1 MEATKYTVTITV
13 QALSIDSIPYLIQ
26 SVINSIESEIRS
38 GMSIFDDGDEVR
50 WETITKRVSF

>member
-1 MEATKYTVTITV
+1 MEATKYTVTITA